1 MVILS
6 KTLAIK
12 EENVW
17 RLCLF
22 LAIFTGII
30 ELGSLI
36 GLTLITSHNVDYFYI
51 HQVYC
56 DPFRTTL
63 CQNKWICPSMIYLSI
78 IGKLYQTFHIV
89 GMRWWFSIWRC
100 VPYGIVKVRMNVKCI
115 LICKEGKK
123 LQIRYLDSKWNL
135 LDI

>member
-36 GLTLITSHNVDYFYI
+36 GLTLITSHNVDYFHI

-56 DPFRTTL
+56 DPF
-63 CQNKWICPSMIYLSI
+63 KPH
-78 IGKLYQTFHIV
+78 FA
-89 GMRWWFSIWRC
+89 
-100 VPYGIVKVRMNVKCI
+100 KVNEYAR
-115 LICKEGKK
+115 
-123 LQIRYLDSKWNL
+123 Q
-135 LDI
+135 

>member
-36 GLTLITSHNVDYFYI
+36 GLTLITSHNIITAQYI
-51 HQVYC
+51 SY
-56 DPFRTTL
+56 
-63 CQNKWICPSMIYLSI
+63 
-78 IGKLYQTFHIV
+78 
-89 GMRWWFSIWRC
+89 
-100 VPYGIVKVRMNVKCI
+100 
-115 LICKEGKK
+115 
-123 LQIRYLDSKWNL
+123 
-135 LDI
+135 